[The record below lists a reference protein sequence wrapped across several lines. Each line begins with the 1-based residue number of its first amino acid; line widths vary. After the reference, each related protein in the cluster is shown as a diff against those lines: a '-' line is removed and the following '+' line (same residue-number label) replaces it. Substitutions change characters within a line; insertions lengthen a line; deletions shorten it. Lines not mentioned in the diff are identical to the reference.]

1 MRKVLKIIIQISV
14 LFIFYYIGET
24 IQETFSLF
32 IPGSIIGMLLF
43 FALLTFRW
51 IRVEWVEEGID
62 LLIKDMPIFFVPVT
76 VGVVQYL
83 DFFIG
88 KGSLMIPLIILSTL
102 LVILSGSLIT
112 SLLVKKDGHTY
123 E

>member
-1 MRKVLKIIIQISV
+1 MPKILKIIMQISV
-14 LFIFYYIGET
+14 LFIFYYIGKT
-24 IQETFSLF
+24 IQELFSLF

-43 FALLTFRW
+43 FGLLTARW
-51 IRVEWVEEGID
+51 IRVEWVEDGID

-88 KGSLMIPLIILSTL
+88 KGSLMIPLIILSTF